1 MSTARLLRLGGAVAL
16 LVAGVVHLDL
26 YFGGY
31 RAAGS
36 APAFGRAI
44 LLNAVVSAALAAL
57 VAVRREWF
65 VRLAGIVVPAAS
77 LGALWYIHSGNPLLG
92 FQGDG
97 LQPSPQ
103 AQIVIGAELA
113 AIVLVAATF
122 LPAVA
127 RSDQSFRLLPSA
139 LAALAVVTVM
149 VGFGAVWSGEAET
162 AAEATGPSRVV
173 IADFTFAPADLSVP
187 AGTTVTWTNGDPFP
201 HSVVAA
207 DGSYTSSAI
216 EAGAPFTFTFDTAGT
231 YDYVCGIHPSM
242 TGTITVTG

>member
-36 APAFGRAI
+36 VPAFGRAI
-44 LLNAVVSAALAAL
+44 LLDAVVSAAIAAL

-65 VRLAGIVVPAAS
+65 VRLAGIVVAAAS
-77 LGALWYIHSGNPLLG
+77 LGALWYTHRGNALLG
-92 FQGDG
+92 FEGDG

-103 AQIVIGAELA
+103 VPIVIVAELA
-113 AIVLVAATF
+113 AIVVLAATF

-127 RSDQSFRLLPSA
+127 RSDESLRLLPSA
-139 LAALAVVTVM
+139 VAALAVVIVM
-149 VGFGAVWSGEAET
+149 VGFGAVWSGGAET

-207 DGSYTSSAI
+207 DGSFTSVDI
-216 EAGAPFTFTFDTAGT
+216 EAGAQFTFTFDAAGT
-231 YDYVCGIHPSM
+231 YDYVCGIHPAM